1 MDRRAFLEALAGS
14 LLVAPLAA
22 GAQPSGKIAK
32 IGILANSPSPLLET
46 LKEDL
51 RGLGWVEGRTA
62 AFEIR
67 YASGNLD
74 RLPGLADELVKLG
87 VDVIIAPAPPAVR
100 AARQATATIPIVMTA
115 VADPVRAGF
124 VASLARPGGN
134 VTGVASVAAP
144 TLLPKIIE
152 LGKEAIPRMTRVGLL
167 FNAGNPLNYA
177 ATFSDELRE
186 AARVLKVEL
195 HDLGIRSADD
205 IRAAMGAAVAARVD
219 AILLVG
225 DPLTFMHRVLI
236 QELAAQQG
244 LPTLQATREYL
255 AERGLLSY
263 GTSTE
268 LLVRAVAPYVDK
280 ILRGA
285 RPADLPVVQP
295 SKYELV
301 INLKTAKALG
311 LTIPPSLLQRADQVI
326 E

>member
-1 MDRRAFLEALAGS
+1 
-14 LLVAPLAA
+14 
-22 GAQPSGKIAK
+22 
-32 IGILANSPSPLLET
+32 
-46 LKEDL
+46 
-51 RGLGWVEGRTA
+51 
-62 AFEIR
+62 
-67 YASGNLD
+67 
-74 RLPGLADELVKLG
+74 
-87 VDVIIAPAPPAVR
+87 VR

-167 FNAGNPLNYA
+167 FNAANPLNYA

-219 AILLVG
+219 AVLLVG

-311 LTIPPSLLQRADQVI
+311 LTIPPSLLQRADQLI